1 MNRAMRFSSAAMG
14 MVFLAGLAYY
24 QGNVD
29 HTLGGEDALVGTAL
43 TEPADLDVTKELVVD
58 EMHESDCEGSAG
70 LNDQDVGDC
79 TEKQRLSGTD

>member
-1 MNRAMRFSSAAMG
+1 MNRAMRFSSAAMA
-14 MVFLAGLAYY
+14 MVLLAGLAYY

-43 TEPADLDVTKELVVD
+43 TEPADLNVTKELVVD
-58 EMHESDCEGSAG
+58 EMHESECESSAG
-70 LNDQDVGDC
+70 LNDQGAGDC